1 MPHLGWPEILV
12 IAFLILLLF
21 GAKKIPE
28 LMRNLG
34 SGMKEFKKSIS
45 SEEDNQKNTGN
56 NIVSKNES
64 NDVGL
69 KQ

>member
-1 MPHLGWPEILV
+1 MPRLGWPEILV

-28 LMRNLG
+28 LMKNLG

-45 SEEDNQKNTGN
+45 PEDSKDDGIIKKDN
-56 NIVSKNES
+56 NISTN
-64 NDVGL
+64 
-69 KQ
+69 

>member
-1 MPHLGWPEILV
+1 MPRLGWPEILV

-28 LMRNLG
+28 LMKNLG

-45 SEEDNQKNTGN
+45 SDENKDDGIIKKDN
-56 NIVSKNES
+56 NITN
-64 NDVGL
+64 N
-69 KQ
+69 

>member
-45 SEEDNQKNTGN
+45 SEENNDKNVGN
-56 NIVSKNES
+56 NIVTKNES

-69 KQ
+69 K

>member
-1 MPHLGWPEILV
+1 MRLGWPEILIV
-12 IAFLILLLF
+12 VFLVLLLF

-45 SEEDNQKNTGN
+45 PDDTKVDEIIKKDNDISQN
-56 NIVSKNES
+56 
-64 NDVGL
+64 
-69 KQ
+69 

>member
-1 MPHLGWPEILV
+1 MARLGWPEILV

-28 LMRNLG
+28 LMKNLG

-45 SEEDNQKNTGN
+45 GDESKDDGIIKKDNQAN
-56 NIVSKNES
+56 NNQIN
-64 NDVGL
+64 NN
-69 KQ
+69 

>member
-1 MPHLGWPEILV
+1 MARLGWPEILV

-28 LMRNLG
+28 LMKNLG

-45 SEEDNQKNTGN
+45 GDESKDDGIIKKDNQANSNQIN
-56 NIVSKNES
+56 NN
-64 NDVGL
+64 
-69 KQ
+69 

>member
-45 SEEDNQKNTGN
+45 SDEENDKNVGN
-56 NIVSKNES
+56 TVITKNES
-64 NDVGL
+64 NDVGI